1 MKGVGRITAA
11 LGAAIAGVGA
21 AVFFHP
27 RSGGRNRH
35 AAAGVARR
43 RSANVATLVGRSSGR
58 GGRTELHLVDDTL
71 AAIVE
76 RHPGATSD
84 LQITAHRGTVTLR
97 GEVSRLDD
105 IDALEATARSVPG
118 VADVNNLLRLATTAT
133 ATR

>member
-21 AVFFHP
+21 AIFFHP

-43 RSANVATLVGRSSGR
+43 RSSNVATIVGRSSGR
-58 GGRTELHLVDDTL
+58 GGRAELRLADDAL
-71 AAIVE
+71 ATIVE
-76 RHPGATSD
+76 RHPGATND
-84 LQITAHRGTVTLR
+84 LQVTAHRGTVTLR
-97 GEVSRLDD
+97 GEVARLDD
-105 IDALEATARSVPG
+105 IGALEATTRSISG

-133 ATR
+133 STR